1 MNPVGLGDPIGLTLL
16 GHRDLITSLTD
27 GDIGIVNAHP
37 SQNSSAPADRFG
49 SIVLVGLSLI
59 ASFWVAQGWVS
70 VANDWLGIAGPEGY
84 LLFGLFECVIV
95 FLVRHAYRARLAR
108 DPTAALWAAIWTLTF
123 ISVATQVGHALDSD
137 HPGSALVYGPASL
150 ITVGLWQLKI
160 FQGSREA
167 LRARGLLAPPEPGF
181 PMRFR
186 RRFRSLV
193 KRAVLV
199 ASYEGI
205 HQPEVALE
213 RARQLYPD
221 TALPWE
227 RAQAVAALR
236 TEQGLGKRLVISRR
250 RAANMLAI
258 REAEVFRVRGERLEA
273 DEAHAQALIEAA
285 EAADQRV
292 GVERAAREAAEAQV
306 ADLTAELERGV
317 AELNA
322 ATANARAQFTTEI
335 EQLRAILTRESA
347 LREAA
352 QLRSKQLEDDLAA
365 AREAAERTAERLT
378 SAALSGGRSG
388 GSRRS
393 GRGEQRDGE
402 VAKQPVTD
410 DTGTHRIVP
419 LRTGEERVAAMLAH
433 TMDPEY
439 RWTAREV
446 RSVAGAGGE
455 NWRDY
460 VAAWSSQLRSAD
472 DDEGRRAGTGA

>member
-1 MNPVGLGDPIGLTLL
+1 M
-16 GHRDLITSLTD
+16 
-27 GDIGIVNAHP
+27 AH
-37 SQNSSAPADRFG
+37 
-49 SIVLVGLSLI
+49 
-59 ASFWVAQGWVS
+59 
-70 VANDWLGIAGPEGY
+70 DWLGIAGPEGY

-123 ISVATQVGHALDSD
+123 ISVATQIAHALASD

-205 HQPEVALE
+205 DQPEVALE

-236 TEQGLGKRLVISRR
+236 TEQGLGKRLVISRK
-250 RAANMLAI
+250 RAAVMLAV
-258 REAEVFRVRGERLEA
+258 REGEVYRVRSERLQA
-273 DEAHAQALIEAA
+273 DEAHSEALRLAA
-285 EAADQRV
+285 EAADVRV
-292 GVERAAREAAEAQV
+292 GAERSAREAAEAQV
-306 ADLTAELERGV
+306 VDLTSELERGV
-317 AELNA
+317 VELNA

-352 QLRSKQLEDDLAA
+352 QLRSKQLEDDLVA

-378 SAALSGGRSG
+378 SAALSGNRSG
-388 GSRRS
+388 GSRR
-393 GRGEQRDGE
+393 GTRGEQRDGE
-402 VAKQPVTD
+402 ATKQSVAD

-419 LRTGEERVAAMLAH
+419 LRTGEERVAAMIAH
-433 TMDPEY
+433 TTDPDY

-455 NWRDY
+455 NWREY
-460 VAAWSSQLRSAD
+460 VTAWSSQLNSSDEDAD
-472 DDEGRRAGTGA
+472 QRAETGT

>member
-1 MNPVGLGDPIGLTLL
+1 M
-16 GHRDLITSLTD
+16 
-27 GDIGIVNAHP
+27 
-37 SQNSSAPADRFG
+37 
-49 SIVLVGLSLI
+49 I
-59 ASFWVAQGWVS
+59 ASFWVAQGWVK
-70 VANDWLGIAGPEGY
+70 VAHDWLGIAGPEGY

-108 DPTAALWAAIWTLTF
+108 DPTTALWAAIWTLTF

-205 HQPEVALE
+205 DKPEVALE

-236 TEQGLGKRLVISRR
+236 TEQGLGKSVMISRKK
-250 RAANMLAI
+250 AATMLAV
-258 REAEVFRVRGERLEA
+258 REAEVFRVRGERLQA
-273 DEAHAQALIEAA
+273 DDAHAEALRLAT
-285 EAADQRV
+285 EAADVRV
-292 GVERAAREAAEAQV
+292 AAERDARQAAEAQV

-365 AREAAERTAERLT
+365 ARESAERTAERLT
-378 SAALSGGRSG
+378 SAALSGNRSG
-388 GSRRS
+388 GSRRG
-393 GRGEQRDGE
+393 GRNDQRDAEG
-402 VAKQPVTD
+402 AKPPATE

-433 TMDPEY
+433 TTDPDY

-460 VAAWSSQLRSAD
+460 VTAWSSQLNEIDQAD
-472 DDEGRRAGTGA
+472 KQRAGA